1 MEVKN
6 KMQAI
11 ILAAGNGKRLFPLT
25 NNIPKVMIDVCGE
38 TIIKRALN
46 NLAGLN
52 KIHEVIIVIGYEA
65 EKIKEHIGMSYKDMK
80 ITYVLNKDYASTNN
94 IYSLWLAKDYIEND
108 VILLEGDIIF
118 EKEILMLLIDSNL
131 PNLALVAKYHENIT
145 GTVITMDKNTKKI
158 NSFVGLK
165 NQEQKKDYFNDKY
178 KTINIYLFKKDFLDK
193 YFIPSLDDHINIHGK
208 DDYYEVVLG
217 TLANLGVELYFHLIK
232 NIKWYEIDDVTDL
245 EKASIMFSKNNYYL
259 KNIENRYGGYWNYDF
274 LDFCYLYNL
283 YFPNEEI
290 YEILQDKLPKLINY
304 YPSTQK
310 EIAKLLSRWFKD
322 DFEYTDL
329 IVGNGASE
337 LIRLINLR
345 LIQKI
350 TIPIPSFDEYFG
362 QLEENQI
369 NLFLLDKKND
379 FKIDV
384 VELVDSIKTSNSNS
398 VLLIN
403 PNNPT
408 SQILDND
415 DIRYVL
421 ENTGSDVLV
430 FVDESF
436 IDFADNK
443 ERYSCQKLIKEFSNL
458 VIIRSISKEFGVPG
472 IRLGYIL
479 TKNELVKK
487 EIKNGLPIWN
497 INSIAEM
504 FIELF
509 TRYDSFYE
517 SSIKK
522 IVSDRDYLKDKLENI
537 NFLKIYKPLA
547 NFILCETV
555 NEKIDSEE
563 LTTKLFNEFNLFIK
577 GFKNKKGLEDGKFI
591 RISVRT
597 KEDTDKLVMA
607 LEKIEEKL

>member
-1 MEVKN
+1 METIN
-6 KMQAI
+6 KKQAI
-11 ILAAGNGKRLFPLT
+11 ILAAGNGKRLFPFT
-25 NNIPKVMIDVCGE
+25 NIIPKVMIEVCGE

-46 NLAGLN
+46 NLAELN
-52 KIHEVIIVIGYEA
+52 KIYEVIIVIGYKA
-65 EKIKEHIGMSYKDMK
+65 EKIKEHIGISYKGMK

-94 IYSLWLAKDYIEND
+94 SYSLWLAKDHIKND

-118 EKEILMLLIDSNL
+118 EKELLMPLIDSDLSNMV
-131 PNLALVAKYHENIT
+131 LVAKYNKNIT
-145 GTVITMDKNTKKI
+145 GTVITMNENTKRI
-158 NSFVGLK
+158 NSFIGSK
-165 NQEQKKDYFNDKY
+165 NQEQKKDYFKDKY

-193 YFIPSLDDHINIHGK
+193 HFIPRLDDHIGIHGK

-217 TLANLGVELYFHLIK
+217 TLTNMGVELYSHLVK
-232 NIKWYEIDDVTDL
+232 NVNWYEIDDVNDL
-245 EKASIMFSKNNYYL
+245 EKASIMFSKNNYSL
-259 KNIENRYGGYWNYDF
+259 ENIENRYGGYWNYDF
-274 LDFCYLYNL
+274 VDFCYLYNL
-283 YFPNEEI
+283 YFPNKEI
-290 YEILQDKLPKLINY
+290 YDILQNKLPKLINY

-362 QLEENQI
+362 QLKENQI
-369 NLFLLDKKND
+369 NLFLLNKKND

-384 VELVDSIKTSNSNS
+384 VKLVDSIKSSNSNS

-421 ENTGSDVLV
+421 ENVGSEVLV

-443 ERYSCQKLIKEFSNL
+443 EKYSCQKLITEFSHL

-479 TKNELVKK
+479 TKNELVKE
-487 EIKNGLPIWN
+487 EIKKGLPIWN

-509 TRYDSFYE
+509 TRYNSFYE
-517 SSIKK
+517 TSIKK
-522 IVSDRDYLKDKLENI
+522 IVSDRDYLKKKLKNL
-537 NFLKIYKPLA
+537 NFLKIYEPCA
-547 NFILCETV
+547 NFILCELVT
-555 NEKIDSEE
+555 EKIDSRE
-563 LTTKLFNEFNLFIK
+563 LTIKLFNEFNLFIK
-577 GFKNKKGLEDGKFI
+577 DFKNKKGLENGKFI

-597 KEDTDKLVMA
+597 KQDTDKLVRA
-607 LEKIEEKL
+607 LEEIEVAL

>member
-1 MEVKN
+1 
-6 KMQAI
+6 
-11 ILAAGNGKRLFPLT
+11 
-25 NNIPKVMIDVCGE
+25 
-38 TIIKRALN
+38 
-46 NLAGLN
+46 
-52 KIHEVIIVIGYEA
+52 
-65 EKIKEHIGMSYKDMK
+65 
-80 ITYVLNKDYASTNN
+80 
-94 IYSLWLAKDYIEND
+94 
-108 VILLEGDIIF
+108 
-118 EKEILMLLIDSNL
+118 
-131 PNLALVAKYHENIT
+131 
-145 GTVITMDKNTKKI
+145 
-158 NSFVGLK
+158 
-165 NQEQKKDYFNDKY
+165 
-178 KTINIYLFKKDFLDK
+178 
-193 YFIPSLDDHINIHGK
+193 
-208 DDYYEVVLG
+208 
-217 TLANLGVELYFHLIK
+217 
-232 NIKWYEIDDVTDL
+232 
-245 EKASIMFSKNNYYL
+245 
-259 KNIENRYGGYWNYDF
+259 
-274 LDFCYLYNL
+274 
-283 YFPNEEI
+283 
-290 YEILQDKLPKLINY
+290 
-304 YPSTQK
+304 
-310 EIAKLLSRWFKD
+310 
-322 DFEYTDL
+322 
-329 IVGNGASE
+329 GASE

-369 NLFLLDKKND
+369 NLFLLDKKKD

-384 VELVDSIKTSNSNS
+384 VELVDSIKSSNSNS

-522 IVSDRDYLKDKLENI
+522 IVSDRDYLEKKLENI
-537 NFLKIYKPLA
+537 DFLKIYKPLA
-547 NFILCETV
+547 NFILCEMV

-577 GFKNKKGLEDGKFI
+577 DFKNKKGLENGKFI

-597 KEDTDKLVMA
+597 KEDTDKLVTA
-607 LEKIEEKL
+607 LEEIEEKI